1 MDGHIELALAQE
13 WETSFLN
20 LFPSG
25 PDVATPQASPSRV
38 GKYELRSLL
47 GKGAMG
53 AVHRAFD
60 PVLEREVALKV
71 MLPRI
76 AFDPEHKRRFER
88 EARAVA
94 RMSHPNVVTVFDL
107 GYHTDG
113 SPYIVMELLE
123 GLDLLH
129 ALRRE
134 PELSLEE
141 KLRIVL
147 QVLDGLGQAHR
158 AGIVHRDIKPA
169 NVFITR
175 RGQAKLLDFGVAK
188 LGGEAH
194 AIPPPDDATRVS
206 GDVLTTPG
214 MAVGSINYMSP
225 EQARGEELD
234 GRSDLFSL
242 GLVLYEMATGR
253 QAFGGQTTAVV
264 FDAIL
269 NRQPA
274 DPRTV
279 NVALPEDLTRV
290 IMRAL
295 EKDRKLR
302 FQTAAD
308 MLAELG
314 RVRRDTTG
322 TTAFAGATGTRD
334 SAAPAATA
342 RVRPRW
348 LIYGGLAVAAAAAA
362 GYFFVWNPGQASALT
377 ERDTILIADF
387 VNTTGDPVFDDA
399 LRQAVAVQ
407 LQQSPFLSLMPDQ
420 RIQRTMRMMQQ
431 PPEAAVVGQVAR
443 EACQRAGAKATI
455 EGSIAPLGSAFVIS
469 LGAHNCQTGAAL
481 AEQQT
486 QAPNKES
493 VLKELGLAV
502 TALRGQIGESLATI
516 QKYDV
521 PVTDATTGSLDALRA
536 YGAGNRT
543 RATKGDEAAIPFF
556 KQAVE
561 LDPNFAIAYA
571 KLGVVYGNLG
581 RTDEAKANATKA
593 YALRDRV
600 SEYERLYIN
609 WNHASRVLN
618 DQAKVLEALQLLTAS
633 YPRDFAAHNNLGVYY
648 NGRGDFEKSL
658 ESYRSAMALAPD
670 EPLPHSNAAYVLL
683 FLGRLDDA
691 YKEAEQALALRPN
704 PVLTMTCWASAVVAG
719 HPRAAEFEDA
729 AIKATSPDQVIA
741 VRAQIALWRGQFEAF
756 EGYQEQAAAKARAAN
771 DQEALANIELGTR
784 LSRAIY
790 QGAPAVAALEAASA
804 REQSMARLV
813 QSANVLALL
822 GRNDALRP
830 IVARLRAAK
839 TTGVMFTVTEAFVMA
854 LDGKPQDAIAK
865 LEAMLREQPRA
876 QDLHAAIGRIREL
889 SGDAKGAIAN
899 YETVI
904 KAQSY
909 FGLAPVVP
917 LTRLQLAELLDKQ
930 GNAAGAKVQYDALR
944 EQWKDADDSFAIKK
958 RLR

>member
-1 MDGHIELALAQE
+1 MIGQHIQHYRIVRQLGA
-13 WETSFLN
+13 
-20 LFPSG
+20 G
-25 PDVATPQASPSRV
+25 GMGVV
-38 GKYELRSLL
+38 YEAEDTRL
-47 GKGAMG
+47 GR
-53 AVHRAFD
+53 H
-60 PVLEREVALKV
+60 VALKF
-71 MLPRI
+71 LPEQL
-76 AFDPEHKRRFER
+76 ALTAEMAERFER
-88 EARAVA
+88 EAKIA
-94 RMSHPNVVTVFDL
+94 SSLNHPNICTIYDVGSHEGRRFIAMELVDGESLRGRIHGQPLPLDTILDL
-107 GYHTDG
+107 GCQLADA
-113 SPYIVMELLE
+113 
-123 GLDLLH
+123 LD
-129 ALRRE
+129 A
-134 PELSLEE
+134 
-141 KLRIVL
+141 
-147 QVLDGLGQAHR
+147 AHR
-158 AGIVHRDIKPA
+158 KGIVHRDIKPA

-194 AIPPPDDATRVS
+194 AIPPADDATRAS
-206 GDVLTTPG
+206 SDVLTTPG

-279 NVALPEDLTRV
+279 NPALPEDVTRV
-290 IMRAL
+290 VMRAL
-295 EKDRKLR
+295 EKDRKMR

-314 RVRRDTTG
+314 RVRRDTSG
-322 TTAFAGATGTRD
+322 TAAFAGAAGTGQSGT
-334 SAAPAATA
+334 ATA
-342 RVRPRW
+342 RSSLKSRW
-348 LIYGGLAVAAAAAA
+348 LVYAGLAVVAAGVA
-362 GYFFVWNPGQASALT
+362 GYFVWNSGRATALT

-399 LRQAVAVQ
+399 LRQAVSVQ
-407 LQQSPFLSLMPDQ
+407 LQQSPFLTLLPDQ

-469 LGAHNCQTGAAL
+469 LGAHNCQSGAPL
-481 AEQQT
+481 AVQQT

-521 PVTDATTGSLDALRA
+521 PVTDATTRSLDALRA
-536 YGAGNRT
+536 YGAGSRT

-561 LDPNFAIAYA
+561 LDPGFAIAYA

-581 RTDEAKANATKA
+581 RTDDAKASATKA
-593 YALRDRV
+593 YELRDRV

-618 DQAKVLEALQLLTAS
+618 DPAKVLEALQLLTAS

-658 ESYRSAMALAPD
+658 ESYRAAMALAPD
-670 EPLPHSNAAYVLL
+670 EPLPYSNAAYVLL
-683 FLGRLDDA
+683 FLGRLDEA
-691 YKEAEQALALRPN
+691 YKEADQALALRPN
-704 PVLTMTCWASAVVAG
+704 PGLTLTRWASAVVAG

-729 AIKATSPDQVIA
+729 AIKSTPPDQVIA
-741 VRAQIALWRGQFEAF
+741 VRAQIALWRGQFKAF
-756 EGYQEQAAAKARAAN
+756 EGYQEQAAAKARAGN
-771 DQEALANIELGTR
+771 DQEALLNIELGTR

-790 QGAPAVAALEAASA
+790 QGGPAVAALEAASA
-804 REQSMARLV
+804 KEQNMARLV
-813 QSANVLALL
+813 QSATVLALV
-822 GRNDALRP
+822 GRTDALRP
-830 IVARLRAAK
+830 ILARLRAAK
-839 TTGVMFTVTEAFVMA
+839 TTGIMFTVTEANVMA
-854 LDGKPQDAIAK
+854 ADGKSQDAIAK
-865 LEAMLREQPRA
+865 LEAALREQPRA
-876 QDLHAAIGRIREL
+876 QDLHAAIGRIRER
-889 SGDAKGAIAN
+889 SGDPKGAIAN

-917 LTRLQLAELLDKQ
+917 ATRLQLAELLEKQ
-930 GNAAGAKVQYDALR
+930 GDAAGAKAQYDVLR
-944 EQWKDADDSFAIKK
+944 EQWKDADDTFAIKK
-958 RLR
+958 RLK

>member
-1 MDGHIELALAQE
+1 MIGQHIQHYRIVRQLGA
-13 WETSFLN
+13 
-20 LFPSG
+20 G
-25 PDVATPQASPSRV
+25 GMGVV
-38 GKYELRSLL
+38 YEAEDTRL
-47 GKGAMG
+47 GR
-53 AVHRAFD
+53 H
-60 PVLEREVALKV
+60 VALKF
-71 MLPRI
+71 LPEQLALTADMI
-76 AFDPEHKRRFER
+76 ERFER
-88 EARAVA
+88 EAKIA
-94 RMSHPNVVTVFDL
+94 SSLNHPNICTIYDVGTYEGRRFIAMELVDGESLRGRINGQPLPLDTILDL
-107 GYHTDG
+107 GCQLADA
-113 SPYIVMELLE
+113 
-123 GLDLLH
+123 LD
-129 ALRRE
+129 A
-134 PELSLEE
+134 
-141 KLRIVL
+141 
-147 QVLDGLGQAHR
+147 AHKK
-158 AGIVHRDIKPA
+158 GIVHRDIKPA

-194 AIPPPDDATRVS
+194 AIPPADDATRMG

-274 DPRTV
+274 DPRHV
-279 NVALPEDLTRV
+279 NPALPEDVTRV

-295 EKDRKLR
+295 EKDRKMR

-314 RVRRDTTG
+314 RARRDTTG
-322 TTAFAGATGTRD
+322 TTAFAGASGT
-334 SAAPAATA
+334 SAAAAPPVKA
-342 RVRPRW
+342 RVPSRW
-348 LIYGGLAVAAAAAA
+348 LVYGGLAVVAAAAAV
-362 GYFFVWNPGQASALT
+362 YFFLWNPNQAAALT

-399 LRQAVAVQ
+399 LRQAVSVQ
-407 LQQSPFLSLMPDQ
+407 LQQSPFLTLLPDQ

-469 LGAHNCQTGAAL
+469 LGAHNCQTGAPL

-502 TALRGQIGESLATI
+502 TALRGRIGESLATI

-536 YGAGNRT
+536 YGVGNRT

-561 LDPNFAIAYA
+561 LDPNFAIAHA

-581 RTDEAKANATKA
+581 RLDEAKASATRA
-593 YALRDRV
+593 YELRDRV

-633 YPRDFAAHNNLGVYY
+633 YPRDFAGHNNLGVYY
-648 NGRGDFEKSL
+648 NGRGEFEKAL

-683 FLGRLDDA
+683 FLGRHEDA
-691 YKEAEQALALRPN
+691 YKEADIALSLRPN
-704 PVLTMTCWASAVVAG
+704 PSLAVARWSAAIVAG
-719 HPRAAEFEDA
+719 DPRAAQFEEA
-729 AIKATSPDQVIA
+729 AVKAIPPDQVPG
-741 VRAQIALWRGQFEAF
+741 VRANIALWRGQFAAF
-756 EGYQEQAAAKARAAN
+756 ETYQEQARAMARASNAN
-771 DQEALANIELGTR
+771 DALLNIDHGGRLARAVYLG
-784 LSRAIY
+784 
-790 QGAPAVAALEAASA
+790 GPAVDALKAAALKETNAPRLAQDASALSLLGDLTTVKAVLPKLLKEGKANPAVWLPATVCQAHVLASEGKAQDGVALLEAA
-804 REQSMARLV
+804 
-813 QSANVLALL
+813 
-822 GRNDALRP
+822 LR
-830 IVARLRAAK
+830 
-839 TTGVMFTVTEAFVMA
+839 
-854 LDGKPQDAIAK
+854 D
-865 LEAMLREQPRA
+865 QPRA
-876 QDLHAAIGRIREL
+876 QDLHAAIGRIRQL

-899 YETVI
+899 YRVVI

-917 LTRLQLAELLDKQ
+917 LTRLMLAELLEKEGD
-930 GNAAGAKVQYDALR
+930 AAGAREQYDVLK
-944 EQWKDADDSFAIKK
+944 EQWKEADEGFAIKK
-958 RLR
+958 RLK

>member
-1 MDGHIELALAQE
+1 MIGQHIQHYRIVRQLGA
-13 WETSFLN
+13 
-20 LFPSG
+20 G
-25 PDVATPQASPSRV
+25 GMGVV
-38 GKYELRSLL
+38 YEAEDTRL
-47 GKGAMG
+47 GR
-53 AVHRAFD
+53 H
-60 PVLEREVALKV
+60 VALKF
-71 MLPRI
+71 L
-76 AFDPEHKRRFER
+76 PEHLAISADTAERFER
-88 EARAVA
+88 EAKIA
-94 RMSHPNVVTVFDL
+94 SSLNHPNICTIYDIGSHEGRRFIAMELVDGESLRGRINGQPLPLDTILDL
-107 GYHTDG
+107 GCQLADA
-113 SPYIVMELLE
+113 
-123 GLDLLH
+123 LD
-129 ALRRE
+129 A
-134 PELSLEE
+134 
-141 KLRIVL
+141 
-147 QVLDGLGQAHR
+147 AHKK
-158 AGIVHRDIKPA
+158 GIVHRDIKPA

-214 MAVGSINYMSP
+214 MAVGSVNYMSP

-295 EKDRKLR
+295 EKDKKLR

-322 TTAFAGATGTRD
+322 TTAFAGATGTSG
-334 SAAPAATA
+334 SATPAVAS

-348 LIYGGLAVAAAAAA
+348 LIYGGLAVAAAALAA
-362 GYFFVWNPGQASALT
+362 YFFVWNPGRASALT

-536 YGAGNRT
+536 YGAGTRT

-581 RTDEAKANATKA
+581 RTDDAKANATKA
-593 YALRDRV
+593 YELRDRV
-600 SEYERLYIN
+600 SEYEKLYIN

-618 DQAKVLEALQLLTAS
+618 DQAKVLETLQLLTAS

-648 NGRGDFEKSL
+648 NGRGEFEKSL
-658 ESYRSAMALAPD
+658 ESYRAAMALAPD
-670 EPLPHSNAAYVLL
+670 EPLPHSNAAFVLL
-683 FLGRLDDA
+683 FLGRLDEA
-691 YKEAEQALALRPN
+691 YAEVDQALKLRPN
-704 PVLTMTCWASAVVAG
+704 PALGIARWTSAVVAG
-719 HPRAAEFEDA
+719 HPRTAEFEDA
-729 AIKATSPDQVIA
+729 AIKATPADQILG
-741 VRAQIALWRGQFEAF
+741 VRANIALWRGQLQAF
-756 EGYQEQAAAKARAAN
+756 LGLQEQAMARARAAN
-771 DQEALANIELGTR
+771 DQETLQNIEHGTRVVQAIFVGGPAANALRTAALKETNAPRLAQSASALALIGDLGTVRSILPR
-784 LSRAIY
+784 LLKEGKSN
-790 QGAPAVAALEAASA
+790 QGVWLATSVAQAY
-804 REQSMARLV
+804 
-813 QSANVLALL
+813 
-822 GRNDALRP
+822 
-830 IVARLRAAK
+830 
-839 TTGVMFTVTEAFVMA
+839 VMA
-854 LDGKPQDAIAK
+854 ADGKPT
-865 LEAMLREQPRA
+865 EAVALIEAALREQPRA
-876 QDLHAAIGRIREL
+876 QDLNAAIGRIREL

-917 LTRLQLAELLDKQ
+917 ITRLMLAELQEKQ
-930 GNAAGAKVQYDALR
+930 GNAAAAKAQYDALR
-944 EQWKDADDSFAIKK
+944 EQWKDADETFTIKK
-958 RLR
+958 RVK

>member
-1 MDGHIELALAQE
+1 MIGQHIQHYRIVRQLGA
-13 WETSFLN
+13 
-20 LFPSG
+20 G
-25 PDVATPQASPSRV
+25 GMGVV
-38 GKYELRSLL
+38 YEAEDTRL
-47 GKGAMG
+47 GR
-53 AVHRAFD
+53 H
-60 PVLEREVALKV
+60 VALKF
-71 MLPRI
+71 L
-76 AFDPEHKRRFER
+76 PEHLAITADTAERFER
-88 EARAVA
+88 EAKIA
-94 RMSHPNVVTVFDL
+94 SSLNHPNICTIYDIGSHEGRRFIAMELVDGESLRGRINGQPLPLDTILDL
-107 GYHTDG
+107 GCQLADA
-113 SPYIVMELLE
+113 
-123 GLDLLH
+123 LD
-129 ALRRE
+129 A
-134 PELSLEE
+134 
-141 KLRIVL
+141 
-147 QVLDGLGQAHR
+147 AHKK
-158 AGIVHRDIKPA
+158 GIVHRDIKPA

-194 AIPPPDDATRVS
+194 AIPPADDATRAG

-279 NVALPEDLTRV
+279 NYALPEDLTRV

-314 RVRRDTTG
+314 RVRRDTSG
-322 TTAFAGATGTRD
+322 TTAFAGAGGTGPSGT
-334 SAAPAATA
+334 ATTTSS
-342 RVRPRW
+342 VKSRW
-348 LIYGGLAVAAAAAA
+348 LVYAGLAVVAAGVA
-362 GYFFVWNPGQASALT
+362 GYFVWNSGRATALT

-431 PPEAAVVGQVAR
+431 PPEAAVMGQVAR

-521 PVTDATTGSLDALRA
+521 PVADATTGSLDALRA

-581 RTDEAKANATKA
+581 RTDDARANALKA
-593 YALRDRV
+593 FELRDRV

-618 DQAKVLEALQLLTAS
+618 DPAKVLEALQLLTAS

-648 NGRGDFEKSL
+648 NGRGDFEKAL
-658 ESYRSAMALAPD
+658 ESYRAAMALAPD
-670 EPLPHSNAAYVLL
+670 EPLPHSNSAFVLL
-683 FLGRLDDA
+683 FLGRLDEA
-691 YKEAEQALALRPN
+691 YAEVDQALKLRPN
-704 PVLTMTCWASAVVAG
+704 PGLAIARWTSAIVAG
-719 HPRAAEFEDA
+719 HPRTAEFEDA
-729 AIKATSPDQVIA
+729 AIKATSPDQVLG
-741 VRAQIALWRGQFEAF
+741 VRANIALWRGQLQAF
-756 EGYQEQAAAKARAAN
+756 LGLQEQAMARARAAN
-771 DQEALANIELGTR
+771 DRETLQNIEHGTRVVQAIFVGGPAAAALKTAALKETNAPRLAQTASALALMGDLGTVRSILPR
-784 LSRAIY
+784 LLKEGKAN
-790 QGAPAVAALEAASA
+790 QGVWLATTVAQAY
-804 REQSMARLV
+804 
-813 QSANVLALL
+813 
-822 GRNDALRP
+822 
-830 IVARLRAAK
+830 
-839 TTGVMFTVTEAFVMA
+839 VMA
-854 LDGKPQDAIAK
+854 ADGKPQEGIAL
-865 LEAMLREQPRA
+865 LEAALREQPRA
-876 QDLHAAIGRIREL
+876 QDLNAAIGRIREL
-889 SGDAKGAIAN
+889 SGDPPGAIAN

-917 LTRLQLAELLDKQ
+917 LTRLMLAELLAKQ
-930 GNAAGAKVQYDALR
+930 GDAAAAKVHYDVLR

-958 RLR
+958 RVK

>member
-1 MDGHIELALAQE
+1 MVGQHIQHYRIVRQLG
-13 WETSFLN
+13 
-20 LFPSG
+20 SG
-25 PDVATPQASPSRV
+25 GMGIV
-38 GKYELRSLL
+38 YEAEDTRL
-47 GKGAMG
+47 GR
-53 AVHRAFD
+53 H
-60 PVLEREVALKV
+60 VALKF
-71 MLPRI
+71 L
-76 AFDPEHKRRFER
+76 PEHLAITADTAERFER
-88 EARAVA
+88 EAKIA
-94 RMSHPNVVTVFDL
+94 SSLNHPNICTIYDIGSHEGRRFIAMELVDGESLRGRISGHPLPLDAILDL
-107 GYHTDG
+107 GCQLADA
-113 SPYIVMELLE
+113 
-123 GLDLLH
+123 LD
-129 ALRRE
+129 A
-134 PELSLEE
+134 
-141 KLRIVL
+141 
-147 QVLDGLGQAHR
+147 AHKK
-158 AGIVHRDIKPA
+158 GIVHRDIKPA
-169 NVFITR
+169 NIFITR

-194 AIPPPDDATRVS
+194 AIPPPDEATRAS

-279 NVALPEDLTRV
+279 NPALPEDVTRV

-295 EKDRKLR
+295 EKDRKMR

-322 TTAFAGATGTRD
+322 TTAFAGATATSGP
-334 SAAPAATA
+334 AAPAAA
-342 RVRPRW
+342 SRVRPRW
-348 LIYGGLAVAAAAAA
+348 LIYGGLALAAAAAA
-362 GYFFVWNPGQASALT
+362 GYFFVWNPGRAAALT

-407 LQQSPFLSLMPDQ
+407 LQQSPFLSLLPDQ
-420 RIQRTMRMMQQ
+420 RIQRTMRLMQQ

-543 RATKGDEAAIPFF
+543 RATKGDEAAVPFF

-571 KLGVVYGNLG
+571 KLGVVYGNMG
-581 RTDEAKANATKA
+581 RTDEAKASAAKA
-593 YALRDRV
+593 YELRDRV

-618 DQAKVLEALQLLTAS
+618 DPAKVLEALQLLTAS

-648 NGRGDFEKSL
+648 NGRGEFEKSL
-658 ESYRSAMALAPD
+658 ESYRAAIALAPD
-670 EPLPHSNAAYVLL
+670 EPLPHSNSAYVLL
-683 FLGRLDDA
+683 FLGRLDEA
-691 YKEAEQALALRPN
+691 YKEAEVALGMRPDPN
-704 PVLTMTCWASAVVAG
+704 LAVTRWASAVTEG

-729 AIKATSPDQVIA
+729 AAKLMPEDRLLT
-741 VRAQIALWRGQFEAF
+741 VRANIALWRGQFQTY
-756 EGYQEQAAAKARAAN
+756 EGYQEQAAARARAAN
-771 DQEALANIELGTR
+771 DQEALLNVELGTR
-784 LSRAIY
+784 VSRAIF
-790 QGAPAVAALEAASA
+790 QGGAAIAALEAAA
-804 REQSMARLV
+804 EKEKNTARLV
-813 QSANVLALL
+813 QAAGALALL
-822 GRNDALRP
+822 DRIDAVRALL
-830 IVARLRAAK
+830 VRLRAAK
-839 TTGVMFTVTEAFVMA
+839 TTGIQFSVTEAYVMA
-854 LDGKPQDAIAK
+854 HDGKPQDAIAK
-865 LEAMLREQPRA
+865 LEGLLREQPRA
-876 QDLHAAIGRIREL
+876 QDLHAVIGRIREF
-889 SGDAKGAIAN
+889 SGDPKGAIAN

-917 LTRLQLAELLDKQ
+917 LTRLMLAELLLKQ
-930 GNAAGAKVQYDALR
+930 GDAAGAKVQYDALR
-944 EQWKDADDSFAIKK
+944 AQWKDADESFAIKK
-958 RLR
+958 RLK